1 MRVLTIDCV
10 KKSPLSLSLIMCTF
24 DLKMLYI
31 YIYIYIYKNILPV
44 AIPLKIKKK
53 KVQKNT
59 LTVIFQIIIQS
70 LIDNIEYLMVL
81 DNDCRE

>member
-24 DLKMLYI
+24 DLKML
-31 YIYIYIYKNILPV
+31 YIYIYKNILPV

>member
-31 YIYIYIYKNILPV
+31 YKNILPV

-53 KVQKNT
+53 KSTKEHSNCYFPNYYT
-59 LTVIFQIIIQS
+59 KF
-70 LIDNIEYLMVL
+70 D
-81 DNDCRE
+81 R

>member
-1 MRVLTIDCV
+1 VYFWLENA
-10 KKSPLSLSLIMCTF
+10 
-24 DLKMLYI
+24 
-31 YIYIYIYKNILPV
+31 IYIYKNILPV
-44 AIPLKIKKK
+44 AIPLKIKKKK